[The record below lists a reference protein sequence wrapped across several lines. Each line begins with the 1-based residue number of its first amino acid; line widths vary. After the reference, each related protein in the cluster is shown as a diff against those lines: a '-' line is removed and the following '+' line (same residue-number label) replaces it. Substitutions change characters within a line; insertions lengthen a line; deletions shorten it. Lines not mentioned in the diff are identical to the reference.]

1 MPASS
6 ASPLV
11 RVFFALWPSQSI
23 ARELA
28 LHGKALTVETGGRC
42 MRPETVHL
50 TLAFLGD
57 IPQDR
62 IPDLLALPPAVTGTP
77 FGLDIDRLG
86 VWSRNGIGWAAPS
99 EPPQPLLGLQEALSR
114 WLRPNG
120 FAPDRRAFRPHITL
134 VRNATGDWPLARI
147 PAVEWD
153 VTDFVLVRSDR
164 DAQGARYDVL
174 ARFPLT
180 RH

>member
-11 RVFFALWPSQSI
+11 RVFFALWPSQAI

-42 MRPETVHL
+42 MRPDTVHL

-57 IPQDR
+57 IPRDR
-62 IPDLLALPPAVTGTP
+62 IPDLLSLPPSVTGSP

-99 EPPQPLLGLQEALSR
+99 EPPQPLLVLQEALSR
-114 WLRPNG
+114 WLRSSG

>member
-1 MPASS
+1 MSAESS
-6 ASPLV
+6 PGLV
-11 RVFFALWPSQSI
+11 RVFYALWPSPSI

-28 LHGKALTVETGGRC
+28 LHGKALTVETGGRS

-57 IPQDR
+57 VASDR
-62 IPDLLALPPAVTGTP
+62 LPELIALPPTVTGVP
-77 FGLDIDRLG
+77 FGLDLDRLG

-99 EPPQPLLGLQEALSR
+99 EPPEALIALQSALEG
-114 WLRPNG
+114 WLRTRG

-134 VRNATGDWPLARI
+134 VRNAAGDWPLARI

-153 VTDFVLVRSDR
+153 VTDFVLVRSNR
-164 DAQGARYDVL
+164 NGGGASYEVL
-174 ARFPLT
+174 ARFSLT
-180 RH
+180 SH